1 MGSLHDLIQFIFAG
15 LTGGAIY
22 ALVALGFGV
31 VHNTMGIVNFTQV
44 DFVSLGGMLLYSAL
58 LGAGLPMAPALL
70 AAVAGVTLVAMLVE
84 VAGIG
89 PSRSDSHLVLIFL
102 TIGLSIILRG
112 AMTVIWGKD
121 RMAVP
126 SLSGEAPVHVLGAT
140 ILPQTLWILA
150 LTAVAIIGLVLFF
163 RKTSMGL
170 AMRGVAANEAA
181 AAVVG
186 LPVWRVKAASFAL
199 AGALGGLAGC
209 LVTPITTLS
218 YDVGVLLGLTARAI
232 IGLMLFFRKTSMGLA
247 RRGVAANPEAA
258 AVVGLKVWRVKAMSF
273 ALAGALGG
281 LAGCLVTPITTLS
294 YDVGVL
300 LGLKGFAAAILG
312 GFGSFPGAIL
322 GGLTL
327 GLLESLGAAYISSA
341 YKDVI
346 AFIVLLL
353 VLFIRPRG
361 LLGRDG

>member
-1 MGSLHDLIQFIFAG
+1 MTNIQDLLQFIFAG

-44 DFVSLGGMLLYSAL
+44 DFVSLGGMILFSAL
-58 LGAGLPMAPALL
+58 FAAGLPMPAALA
-70 AAVAGVTLVAMLVE
+70 AAVAGVTLAAMAVE
-84 VAGIG
+84 EAGLR
-89 PSRSDSHLVLIFL
+89 PSRSQSHLVLIFL

-112 AMTVIWGKD
+112 VMKLIWGKN

-126 SLSGEAPVHVLGAT
+126 PLSGEEPVKLLGAT

-150 LTAVAIIGLVLFF
+150 LTAGAIVLLVLFF

-170 AMRGVAANEAA
+170 AMRGVAAN
-181 AAVVG
+181 
-186 LPVWRVKAASFAL
+186 
-199 AGALGGLAGC
+199 
-209 LVTPITTLS
+209 
-218 YDVGVLLGLTARAI
+218 
-232 IGLMLFFRKTSMGLA
+232 
-247 RRGVAANPEAA
+247 PEAA
-258 AVVGLKVWRVKAMSF
+258 AVVGLKVRRVKAMSF
-273 ALAGALGG
+273 GLAGALGG

-322 GGLTL
+322 GGLIL
-327 GLLESLGAAYISSA
+327 GLLETLGAAYISSA

-346 AFIVLLL
+346 AFVVLLL

-361 LLGRDG
+361 LLGGEGA

>member
-126 SLSGEAPVHVLGAT
+126 SLSGEAPVHLAGAT

-170 AMRGVAANEAA
+170 AM
-181 AAVVG
+181 
-186 LPVWRVKAASFAL
+186 
-199 AGALGGLAGC
+199 
-209 LVTPITTLS
+209 
-218 YDVGVLLGLTARAI
+218 
-232 IGLMLFFRKTSMGLA
+232 
-247 RRGVAANPEAA
+247 RGVAANPEAA

-322 GGLTL
+322 GGLIL

>member
-44 DFVSLGGMLLYSAL
+44 DFVSLGGMILYSAL
-58 LGAGLPMAPALL
+58 AGAGLPMAPALL
-70 AAVAGVTLVAMLVE
+70 TAVAGVTLVAVLVE
-84 VAGIG
+84 ELGVR
-89 PSRSDSHLVLIFL
+89 PSRSQSHLVLIFL

-112 AMTVIWGKD
+112 AMALIWGKD

-126 SLSGEAPVHVLGAT
+126 SLSGEAPVHLAGAT

-150 LTAVAIIGLVLFF
+150 LTALAIVGLVLFF
-163 RKTSMGL
+163 RKTSLGL
-170 AMRGVAANEAA
+170 AM
-181 AAVVG
+181 
-186 LPVWRVKAASFAL
+186 
-199 AGALGGLAGC
+199 
-209 LVTPITTLS
+209 
-218 YDVGVLLGLTARAI
+218 
-232 IGLMLFFRKTSMGLA
+232 
-247 RRGVAANPEAA
+247 RGVAANPEAA

-322 GGLTL
+322 GGLIL

-361 LLGRDG
+361 LLGGEG

>member
-58 LGAGLPMAPALL
+58 LSAGLPMVPALL
-70 AAVAGVTLVAMLVE
+70 AAVVGVTLVAILVE
-84 VAGIG
+84 EVGIR

-112 AMTVIWGKD
+112 AMIVIWGKD

-126 SLSGEAPVHVLGAT
+126 SLSGEAPVHLLGAT

-150 LTAVAIIGLVLFF
+150 LTTLAIIGLVLFF

-170 AMRGVAANEAA
+170 AM
-181 AAVVG
+181 
-186 LPVWRVKAASFAL
+186 
-199 AGALGGLAGC
+199 
-209 LVTPITTLS
+209 
-218 YDVGVLLGLTARAI
+218 
-232 IGLMLFFRKTSMGLA
+232 
-247 RRGVAANPEAA
+247 RGVAANPEAA

-273 ALAGALGG
+273 AMAGALGG

-322 GGLTL
+322 GGLIL

-361 LLGRDG
+361 LLGGDG

>member
-1 MGSLHDLIQFIFAG
+1 MQDFLQFIFAG
-15 LTGGAIY
+15 LTSGAIY

-44 DFVSLGGMLLYSAL
+44 DFVSLGGMLLFSAL
-58 LGAGLPMAPALL
+58 FALGLPMPLALVL
-70 AAVAGVTLVAMLVE
+70 AVAGVTLAGLLVE
-84 VAGIG
+84 NLGIR
-89 PSRSDSHLVLIFL
+89 PARTDSHLVLIFL

-112 AMTVIWGKD
+112 VMKLIWGRN

-126 SLSGEAPVHVLGAT
+126 PLSGELPVKFLDAT

-150 LTAVAIIGLVLFF
+150 LTGLAILLLVLFF
-163 RKTSMGL
+163 RKTNLGL
-170 AMRGVAANEAA
+170 AMRAVAANEQAA
-181 AAVVG
+181 RVVG
-186 LPVWRVKAASFAL
+186 LNVGRVKAASFAL

-209 LVTPITTLS
+209 LVTPITTL
-218 YDVGVLLGLTARAI
+218 A
-232 IGLMLFFRKTSMGLA
+232 
-247 RRGVAANPEAA
+247 
-258 AVVGLKVWRVKAMSF
+258 
-273 ALAGALGG
+273 
-281 LAGCLVTPITTLS
+281 

-322 GGLTL
+322 GGITL
-327 GLLESLGAAYISSA
+327 GLLETLGAGYLSSA

-346 AFIVLLL
+346 AFLVLLL

-361 LLGRDG
+361 LLGGSR